1 MSSSIEGRAG
11 FRDLLSRDDPIIETL
26 MILAIAIF
34 MSFCATW
41 EFVQTWTPS
50 VTTWVAIEK
59 IQRDALTTY
68 WGLLAVPYIIMFAYL
83 TSTLVAWDKG
93 TATASAPGQVSK
105 RTPLVLMDF
114 VIVSWAVSVIV
125 FMAVLWAFAVP
136 LPDVAVVIA
145 SSFLPFAALVLICG
159 VVLSSLVLV
168 NERGF
173 TNGVGLALMT
183 VLFLVATWILARYWF
198 M

>member
-1 MSSSIEGRAG
+1 MSSSTEGRAG
-11 FRDLLSRDDPIIETL
+11 FRDLLSRDDLIIETL

-50 VTTWVAIEK
+50 VTTWAVIEK
-59 IQRDALTTY
+59 IQMDALTTY
-68 WGLLAVPYIIMFAYL
+68 WGLLAVPYIVMFAYL
-83 TSTLVAWDKG
+83 TSTVVAWDKG
-93 TATASAPGQVSK
+93 TVTANAMGQVSR
-105 RTPLVLMDF
+105 RTPLVLMAF

-125 FMAVLWAFAVP
+125 YMAVLWAFAVP
-136 LPDVAVVIA
+136 LPNIAVVFA

-173 TNGVGLALMT
+173 TNGMGLVLMI
-183 VLFLVATWILARYWF
+183 VLLMAATWILARYWF